1 MMRHRSPEQEMPP
14 ADRAELDAP
23 TLARARWG
31 ESAACRALVEWYQ
44 HAVFA
49 LLTRM
54 LRPAGRDEWVE
65 DLAQE
70 TFLRVFRALPGF
82 SPSGP
87 ARLSSW
93 ILTIASRLAI
103 DELRRKRLPLAHPD
117 APARVAATERAD
129 EGAERRALRE
139 AIEQALASVVPSGRA
154 ALLLRACHGR
164 SHREIA
170 ACLDLPIG
178 TVKSR
183 IARARQALR
192 LALAEVE
199 HG

>member
-1 MMRHRSPEQEMPP
+1 MHHSSPEQEAQT
-14 ADRAELDAP
+14 ADRAQLDAP
-23 TLARARWG
+23 TLARARRG
-31 ESAACRALVEWYQ
+31 ESAACRALVERYQ

-54 LRPAGRDEWVE
+54 LRPAGRGEWVE

-103 DELRRKRLPLAHPD
+103 DELRRRRPVPLAPD
-117 APARVAATERAD
+117 TPAQVAGTERTDA
-129 EGAERRALRE
+129 GAERQAMRQMIERALAR
-139 AIEQALASVVPSGRA
+139 VDPPGRA
-154 ALLLRACHGR
+154 ALLLLACHGK
-164 SHREIA
+164 SYREIA
-170 ACLDLPIG
+170 AGFGLPVG
-178 TVKSR
+178 TIKSR
-183 IARARQALR
+183 IARARQTLR
-192 LALAEVE
+192 RALAEVE
-199 HG
+199 DG